1 MNNMIFG
8 PYLAAKSRIYISV
21 MTCEWLGCWTLHSTC
36 FDFVATPSARTPMIA
51 FIFSMY
57 SLAEQRR
64 ACFIHSTLPLFG
76 IPAVSLP
83 DQLPFLIS
91 QLPVDRD
98 DSLFSATE
106 RLFSVVN
113 GYTNGDATPPPG
125 TPNGTEV
132 VHPERQVSTDRQTD
146 RRTNQPA
153 CHQPQCC
160 VWSGR

>member
-1 MNNMIFG
+1 V
-8 PYLAAKSRIYISV
+8 PALSKVSALH
-21 MTCEWLGCWTLHSTC
+21 CERMDG
-36 FDFVATPSARTPMIA
+36 V
-51 FIFSMY
+51 SMY
-57 SLAEQRR
+57 SRAEP
-64 ACFIHSTLPLFG
+64 ASYTTLCRCYG
-76 IPAVSLP
+76 IPAVSMLP

-91 QLPVDRD
+91 QLPVGTD

-146 RRTNQPA
+146 GMSSATVAGFGVVYGLVDKPTA
-153 CHQPQCC
+153 
-160 VWSGR
+160 S